1 MMRRSANPKSSSAIA
16 GAASTAQSLKA
27 DFLSRIAKWA
37 SAAVPPLGA
46 LWGHRLAA
54 SCEKT
59 GASIK
64 NQVQCQRC
72 ETIIASSDELSA
84 AKKAGFRICSYC
96 GHHNTLKKSKP
107 SSNPATPDQQTSTA
121 KKRKRKSWSTLKD
134 VAATQGQKVIRSA
147 AKSSPRSEKV
157 AKKKS
162 RMSSPSVAVTPIPA
176 EDEKRSNGDSN
187 LVEYR
192 VVVTDHENDGNG
204 GEADFKLSAL
214 RKVVEF
220 DSSMCETQEVI
231 AESGHVKV
239 LCVENVAAE
248 LGEAVITTVEQQETN
263 PDEKGKDR
271 EVVES
276 RVTTAE
282 LVEVDMVTEAE
293 MSAPMDT
300 EAEVI
305 APMDTEA
312 EVAAKDAS
320 ENELPP
326 SKEKEFL
333 VSVELVSAK
342 NQVEVDS
349 IAPVVEPQLVPN
361 QMEGSELLPREV
373 EMPASTDA
381 VKDLDLNSKPET
393 LDELPSQTE
402 LASQTAGSELV
413 PEKEE
418 LPASEQLD
426 NSSLE
431 QKDLE
436 VPAEETELPQ
446 REEEDELPVSENAE
460 EKSTMEELEPEKP
473 ENTTAENPG
482 NSTTMEEEMRASVQ
496 EEPDLHT
503 SMEAEVPSERATPI
517 EPERPDDIAMA
528 APETAFDSS
537 HRRDP
542 AKMKRRFVRQRDP
555 AGALKSIVRFVS
567 LSLAVTFLS
576 FLAFAARI
584 PTRGPFERH
593 AMTHTWVLSSDNAR
607 LLKALL
613 ARSKKEKEKAAS
625 EKKRAD
631 ELLLALK
638 LYKSARKPQR
648 GHVAKLEGSLPELRS
663 EMNKVS
669 DEVSTLS
676 GTVTHLIAAVE
687 ELRSKIAAEK
697 NASPHEAHDRD
708 VEQQDTAAASWEE
721 DGVKPPERLEAI
733 DAGNKDDKKN
743 PGDGDKIS
751 QRLGVSGLSR
761 KICKKNL
768 RTISPS
774 LRLKGNVTLTKIG
787 RRWKIGSH

>member
-300 EAEVI
+300 EAEV
-305 APMDTEA
+305 
-312 EVAAKDAS
+312 AAKDAS

-555 AGALKSIVRFVS
+555 AGALKSIVRS
-567 LSLAVTFLS
+567 YSH
-576 FLAFAARI
+576 ARTVRTACHDAHLGAI
-584 PTRGPFERH
+584 KRQC
-593 AMTHTWVLSSDNAR
+593 
-607 LLKALL
+607 KALL

>member
-107 SSNPATPDQQTSTA
+107 TSNPATPDQQTSTA

-134 VAATQGQKVIRSA
+134 VAATQGQKVIGSA

-162 RMSSPSVAVTPIPA
+162 RMSFPSVAVAPIPA

-220 DSSMCETQEVI
+220 DSSMCETQEVT

-276 RVTTAE
+276 AE
-282 LVEVDMVTEAE
+282 LVEVDMVE
-293 MSAPMDT
+293 MS
-300 EAEVI
+300 

-320 ENELPP
+320 ENELSP

-333 VSVELVSAK
+333 VS
-342 NQVEVDS
+342 VEVDS

-436 VPAEETELPQ
+436 VPAEETALPQ

-517 EPERPDDIAMA
+517 EPEQPDDIAMA

-537 HRRDP
+537 RRRDP

-555 AGALKSIVRFVS
+555 AGALKSIVRS
-567 LSLAVTFLS
+567 YSH
-576 FLAFAARI
+576 ARTVRTACHDAHLGAI
-584 PTRGPFERH
+584 KRQC
-593 AMTHTWVLSSDNAR
+593 
-607 LLKALL
+607 KALL
-613 ARSKKEKEKAAS
+613 ARCKKEKEKAAS

-631 ELLLALK
+631 ELFLALK
-638 LYKSARKPQR
+638 LYKSARKLQR
-648 GHVAKLEGSLPELRS
+648 RHVAKLEGSLPELRS

-697 NASPHEAHDRD
+697 NASPHEALDRD
-708 VEQQDTAAASWEE
+708 VEQQDTAAANEDRLE
-721 DGVKPPERLEAI
+721 DGVKSPERLEASHGKP

-774 LRLKGNVTLTKIG
+774 LRLKGVTLTKIG
-787 RRWKIGSH
+787 RRWKIGS

>member
-107 SSNPATPDQQTSTA
+107 TSNPATPDQQTSTA

-134 VAATQGQKVIRSA
+134 VAATQGQKVIGSA

-162 RMSSPSVAVTPIPA
+162 RMSFPSVAVAPIPA

-220 DSSMCETQEVI
+220 DSSMCETQEVT

-276 RVTTAE
+276 AE
-282 LVEVDMVTEAE
+282 LVEVDMVE
-293 MSAPMDT
+293 MS
-300 EAEVI
+300 

-320 ENELPP
+320 ENELSP

-333 VSVELVSAK
+333 VS
-342 NQVEVDS
+342 VEVDS

-436 VPAEETELPQ
+436 VPAEETALPQ

-517 EPERPDDIAMA
+517 EPEQPDDIAMA

-537 HRRDP
+537 RRRDP

-567 LSLAVTFLS
+567 LSLAFTFLS

-584 PTRGPFERH
+584 PTRGRYERH
-593 AMTHTWVLSSDNAR
+593 AMTHTWVLSSGNAR

-613 ARSKKEKEKAAS
+613 ARCKKEKEKAAS

-631 ELLLALK
+631 ELFLALK
-638 LYKSARKPQR
+638 LYKSARKLQR
-648 GHVAKLEGSLPELRS
+648 RHVAKLEGSLPELRS

-697 NASPHEAHDRD
+697 NASPHEALDRD
-708 VEQQDTAAASWEE
+708 VEQQDTAAANEDRLE
-721 DGVKPPERLEAI
+721 DGVKSPERLEASHGKP

-774 LRLKGNVTLTKIG
+774 LRLKGVTLTKIG
-787 RRWKIGSH
+787 RRWKIGS